1 MNNKNPSDEYSF
13 RDLLT
18 KLKKGIIEWI
28 EIIARIEVAKEPE
41 NINEENKKFLIEIIN
56 SRNDDFFCN
65 AVEALEYYRGTDL
78 LLLLPKI
85 AKDISED
92 SEFRCCIIEMYFK
105 RALRDNGF
113 FNLIFGILE
122 SEMNRKNP
130 DIKIIQKIC
139 SLMFNKKDK
148 LPDEFINK
156 CIKCFLESISV
167 NLHNDILSAI
177 IELFG
182 DYVVKE
188 SLPILYELKEK
199 EELTTI
205 VEYAILNI
213 GYTAVIEEI
222 KKSND
227 PVFVSNVLEEF
238 IERRRN
244 IPDDQKQK
252 HWKIQEEEIV
262 NSIYFLL
269 INSQNESV
277 RIKAADAIGYFGKLA
292 IQILEPLEKLY
303 SHIENYSL
311 KIILLGSINKIKKAF
326 SIDAD
331 STTMEQLSDSTKCK
345 IGIITAI
352 KEEKN
357 AINELITNLDSKKDK
372 DNRIYYSGIVD
383 EKLKNYEIYHYFA
396 GKGSKVISDTKRLL
410 NYHNV
415 EFVFLVGIA
424 AGITDEEN
432 KYGDIIVATNVHY
445 YEIGDMKDDSF
456 IIFLE
461 SSPTDKTLQSHFRNF
476 PDGEDELNQITILLE
491 FKMNEEQK
499 QLIGITENPYDIS
512 KRKKMAA
519 FFCGEKIIE
528 NSPKFIKNLKEKD
541 RRGKAID
548 MESWHV
554 LECCLEDRNRPPMII
569 IKAISDFA
577 NKPNRKIRKKLRYV
591 SARLAAGYLFAY
603 LKSGKIQ

>member
-1 MNNKNPSDEYSF
+1 MSNKNPYDEYSF

-18 KLKKGIIEWI
+18 KLKNGIIEWI
-28 EIIARIEVAKEPE
+28 EIIARIEVSKEPE
-41 NINEENKKFLIEIIN
+41 NINEENKKFLLEIIE
-56 SRNDDFFCN
+56 SRNDDFFCD
-65 AVEALEYYRGTDL
+65 AVEALGYYRGMDL
-78 LLLLPKI
+78 LLILPKI

-92 SEFRCCIIEMYFK
+92 SKFRCCIIEMYFK

-113 FNLIFGILE
+113 FSLIYGILE
-122 SEMNRKNP
+122 NELNRDYPN
-130 DIKIIQKIC
+130 INVLQKIG
-139 SLMFNKKDK
+139 SLMFNKKEK
-148 LPDEFINK
+148 LPDEFVK
-156 CIKCFLESISV
+156 KSIKCLLESIRV
-167 NLHNDILSAI
+167 GLHTNILSTM
-177 IELFG
+177 IEIFG
-182 DYVVKE
+182 DYTIRE
-188 SLPILYELKEK
+188 SLPILYEYKEI
-199 EELTTI
+199 EELKTT
-205 VEYAILNI
+205 VENAIINI
-213 GYTAVIEEI
+213 GYSTVIEEI

-227 PVFVSNVLEEF
+227 SVFVSKVLEEF

-244 IPDDQKQK
+244 LPDDQRQK
-252 HWKIQEEEIV
+252 YWKIPEEEIV
-262 NSIYFLL
+262 SSLYFLL
-269 INSQNESV
+269 INNDNESI

-303 SHIENYSL
+303 SHTENYSL
-311 KIILLGSINKIKKAF
+311 KIILQGSINKIKKAF

-331 STTMEQLSDSTKCK
+331 SKSMRQLSEISKCK

-352 KEEKN
+352 KEEKK
-357 AINELITNLDSKKDK
+357 AINELITNLDSRKDK

-461 SSPTDKTLQSHFRNF
+461 SAPTDKTLQSHFRNF

-499 QLIGITENPYDIS
+499 QLIGITDTPYDIS

-528 NSPKFIKNLKEKD
+528 NSPKFIEKLKEKD

-554 LECCLEDRNRPPMII
+554 LECCLEDRNKPSMII
-569 IKAISDFA
+569 IKAISDYA
-577 NKPNRKIRKKLRYV
+577 NKPNRKIRKKLRYT

-603 LKSGKIQ
+603 LKSGKLN